1 MAKIDFIEILY
12 ESFESFEYNP
22 DLWKSRALQKTNLFH
37 DFETSH
43 AFFFFFFWERMRE
56 KYSYDI
62 IIFQSLA
69 LNSNTLSRESAENRV
84 HT

>member
-22 DLWKSRALQKTNLFH
+22 DLWKSRGLQKTNLFH

-43 AFFFFFFWERMRE
+43 AFFFFFFLRKNEREVQLRYHNFSKSGTKF
-56 KYSYDI
+56 KYI
-62 IIFQSLA
+62 K
-69 LNSNTLSRESAENRV
+69 
-84 HT
+84 